1 MKKTITRKFC
11 AFVLMV
17 TTAFVS
23 CDKGQV
29 GAPNQEQNGQQS
41 HQNNTLQELLLCAA
55 IPDSLNVPAGNK
67 LMLQTFAEGV
77 QIYEVKRSATD
88 PNSFAWVN
96 IAPLATLYLKPDL
109 TKPVIDHFAGPSW
122 EFTRG
127 PEKGEKV
134 VAARTQGVTVD
145 QTAIQWLL
153 LQAVDNL
160 SSPDNKVTFI
170 QRICTVGGLAPTTIP
185 QASNLGQRDSIPYR
199 ATYLLYEKEE

>member
-1 MKKTITRKFC
+1 MKKAITMKFY
-11 AFVLMV
+11 AFVLMAS
-17 TTAFVS
+17 TALVS
-23 CDKGQV
+23 CDKGQIH
-29 GAPNQEQNGQQS
+29 APNQTENAQTS
-41 HQNNTLQELLLCAA
+41 HQNITQQDLSLCAP
-55 IPDSLNVPAGNK
+55 IPDSLNVPTGNK

-88 PNSFAWVN
+88 PNSFSWVN

-127 PEKGEKV
+127 PEKGERV
-134 VAARTQGVTVD
+134 VATRSQGLTVD

-160 SSPDNKVTFI
+160 SSPGNKVTFI
-170 QRICTVGGLAPTTIP
+170 QRVCTVGGLAPATIP
-185 QASNLGQRDSIPYR
+185 QASNVGQRDSIPYR
-199 ATYLLYEKEE
+199 ATYLLYEKE